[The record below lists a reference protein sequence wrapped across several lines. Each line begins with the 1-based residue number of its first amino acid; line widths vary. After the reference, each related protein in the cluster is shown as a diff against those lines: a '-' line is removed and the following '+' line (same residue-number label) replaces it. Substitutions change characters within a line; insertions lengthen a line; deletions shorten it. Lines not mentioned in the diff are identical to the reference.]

1 MSGRRV
7 RPTRAV
13 SSLELLGVSALL
25 IAYFFMRLHDVLALP
40 LFVDEGFHIRA
51 AGAALQGNLV
61 APGQGYLLHT
71 WTNALLGPQ
80 PPGAP
85 WTVRAG
91 TILIGLAGLAAL
103 YALARGFVSRRAGFL
118 AVALWIAVPHLVFFE
133 RMALSDPRLA
143 SLGVVAGWIAWRLV
157 RTGRMLWAA
166 ALGVAV
172 FLAVL
177 MKASGILW
185 LPLPLVAVLL
195 APRLSTRRRLVL
207 GLSSYAVFAALYLP
221 LVGFLKIRGYDYR
234 LYLGQS
240 GHLLGGLDAGLA
252 DRLARNIRQAWEID
266 LAYLGWPLLVLAVL
280 GGVVWLWQR
289 PRAALFA
296 LLALGMAAGAPV
308 VFGLSLAS
316 RYLLGHTP
324 WVLLAAAC
332 GADLIARRWR
342 WAGLPILA
350 GLAAWAALVAVP
362 FQRDAWN
369 APVDLPVTQDDR
381 AVYFAY
387 DPSGYGTREIGE
399 ALRAADP
406 LPALGLVA
414 NCQSAR
420 LAAYP
425 LVVDCPTIR
434 WDSAGSQATIFEQA
448 EALAADGPIYIIGE
462 ALPYIDLSDLPQP
475 HTVLMTVSRPD
486 GLTSVSLYRIEQ
498 GAKRPVRAS
507 GGS

>member
-1 MSGRRV
+1 M
-7 RPTRAV
+7 
-13 SSLELLGVSALL
+13 GVSALL
-25 IAYFFMRLHDVLALP
+25 ITYFFMRLHNVLALP
-40 LFVDEGFHIRA
+40 LFMDEGFHIRA
-51 AGAALQGNLV
+51 AGAALQGDLV

-71 WTNALLGPQ
+71 WINALLGPQ

-85 WTVRAG
+85 WTARVG

-118 AVALWIAVPHLVFFE
+118 AAALWIAVPHLVFFE

-143 SLGVVAGWIAWRLV
+143 SLGVVAVWIAWRLV
-157 RTGRMLWAA
+157 RTSRVLWAV
-166 ALGVAV
+166 ALGGAV
-172 FLAVL
+172 FLTVL

-195 APRLSTRRRLVL
+195 APRLSPRRRLTL
-207 GLSSYAVFAALYLP
+207 GLIGYAVFAALYLP
-221 LVGFLKIRGYDYR
+221 LVGLLRNRGYDYR

-240 GHLLGGLDAGLA
+240 GHLLGGFDVGLT
-252 DRLARNIRQAWEID
+252 DRLAQNVRQAWEID
-266 LAYLGWPLLVLAVL
+266 LAYLGWPLLALAVL
-280 GGVVWLWQR
+280 GGVAWLWQR

-342 WAGLPILA
+342 WAGLPILSS
-350 GLAAWAALVAVP
+350 LAAWVALVAVP

-369 APVDLPVTQDDR
+369 APVDLPVTQSDR

-387 DPSGYGTREIGE
+387 DPSGYGTREIGQ
-399 ALRAADP
+399 ALRSADP

-425 LVVDCPTIR
+425 RVVECPTIR
-434 WDSAGSQATIFEQA
+434 WDSAGAQAAIFEQA
-448 EALAADGPIYIIGE
+448 EALAADGPLYVIGE
-462 ALPYIDLSDLPQP
+462 ALPYIDLSALPQP
-475 HTVLMTVSRPD
+475 YTVLMTVSRPD

-498 GAKRPVRAS
+498 GARRPVRTLGDS
-507 GGS
+507 